1 MSIYWGLLFFILLF
15 IEVITINLVSIWFA
29 IGAVFAMVVS
39 LFTDN
44 LIIQLVTFIVI
55 SIISLILTK
64 PIVKKFNNTKK
75 TPTNLDRVIG
85 KVGEVTKRITAH
97 SYGEVK
103 VFGTVWTAAS
113 NKTIEVGEKVIVNK
127 IEGVKLIVSKNKEEK

>member
-85 KVGEVTKRITAH
+85 KVGEVTKKITAH
-97 SYGEVK
+97 NYGEVK
-103 VFGTVWTAAS
+103 VFGTVWTAVS
-113 NKTIEVGEKVIVNK
+113 NKTIEVGEKVLVNK
-127 IEGVKLIVSKNKEEK
+127 MDGVKLVVSKNKEEK